1 MLGSH
6 ASHVVL
12 FSSMY
17 EMDFR
22 VVKEKELKQSEANIN
37 TRRLKHVRVKRL
49 IKSINHVLYVR
60 IE

>member
-1 MLGSH
+1 MLGSY

-22 VVKEKELKQSEANIN
+22 VVKGKEQKQSEANIN

-49 IKSINHVLYVR
+49 ISL
-60 IE
+60 